1 MRGLP
6 ARGGAVRELGLPPA
20 GRPPLLEGWR
30 PLKRWRYVGV
40 YGPELMLCAGVARI
54 GPLPQHWWAVALPD
68 GTLRERT
75 TVARGGVRLPD
86 GAVRIDAPGLHV
98 ELSVGDSGE
107 AVDVASPSGASWI
120 WTRKRAALPARGV
133 VELDGRRHEVE
144 ALTVVDDSAGY
155 HERRTTWKW
164 SAGVGRARTGERV
177 GWNLVSGI
185 HDAGVASERSV
196 WLEGSAREVGPV
208 RFADDLSRVVGTE
221 GETLCFEEWSAR
233 EDHTNLLVMRSDY
246 RQPFGTFS
254 GRLPGGVDLAEG
266 YGVMEEHD
274 VRW

>member
-1 MRGLP
+1 MS
-6 ARGGAVRELGLPPA
+6 ELGLPPP
-20 GRPPLLEGWR
+20 GRPALLEGGR

-54 GPLPQHWWAVALPD
+54 GPLPQRWWAVALPE

-75 TVARGGVRLPD
+75 TIGRGGVRLPA
-86 GAVRIDAPGLHV
+86 GRVSIEAPGV
-98 ELSVGDSGE
+98 RAELSLEDDGD
-107 AVDVASPSGASWI
+107 AVDVASPTDGGSWI

-133 VELDGRRHEVE
+133 VELDGRRHDIDSL
-144 ALTVVDDSAGY
+144 ALVDDSAGY
-155 HERRTTWKW
+155 HERRTSWRW

-185 HDAGVASERSV
+185 HDAEAASERSV
-196 WLEGSAREVGPV
+196 WVDGSAREVGPV
-208 RFADDLSRVVGTE
+208 RFADDLSKVVGKE
-221 GETLCFEEWSAR
+221 GETLRFEEWSAR

-246 RQPFGTFS
+246 RQPFGAFR
-254 GRLPGGVDLAEG
+254 GELPGGVELAEG
-266 YGVMEEHD
+266 HGVMEEHD